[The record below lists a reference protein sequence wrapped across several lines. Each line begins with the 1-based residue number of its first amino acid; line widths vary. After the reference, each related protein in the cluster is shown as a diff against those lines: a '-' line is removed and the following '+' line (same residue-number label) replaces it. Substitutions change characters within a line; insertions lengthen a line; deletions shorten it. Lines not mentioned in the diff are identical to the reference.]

1 MILVIVAIGGM
12 SAFGLLSTIVFD
24 EMLDEV
30 NAHLPKELRFSEF
43 GWWAGKALRLHS
55 EYRRLFPMEN
65 FSSDS
70 GRYRPW
76 GSLAFCC
83 WYGQPYFSSSWRCC
97 RIVVG
102 SWATRKYLRSGLTE
116 KQLRVPPLS
125 LPLRLRWGSGSE

>member
-55 EYRRLFPMEN
+55 EYRRLFPDGKLLIRLWTL
-65 FSSDS
+65 SAL
-70 GRYRPW
+70 GVACV
-76 GSLAFCC
+76 LLL
-83 WYGQPYFSSSWRCC
+83 
-97 RIVVG
+97 V
-102 SWATRKYLRSGLTE
+102 WAALFF
-116 KQLRVPPLS
+116 
-125 LPLRLRWGSGSE
+125 